1 MTINVLLDINIVLD
15 LLLKRGPD
23 YYRKAELFTFLRQ
36 KKYPLFFAACAL
48 PSLEYIHTK
57 EIERLADEG
66 LIKSSIPPGELA
78 RQQLTGF
85 MEAVIITPSLGSHW
99 RRIPQD
105 HPDRE
110 HALISLSS
118 AELPGPTF
126 IWTSDEDFCPA
137 APEIAFGDS
146 LALQQYM
153 ENITQSNLPFV
164 DLGCQQ
170 GLIRENLEKGIFSVL
185 RHGNYIMG
193 PEVKKLESKL
203 AEYVG
208 IKHAIGCAS
217 GTDALL
223 MALLAY
229 GVGPGDAI
237 FTTAFTF
244 IATADVISLL
254 GATPV
259 FVDID
264 PVTFNIDPKKLEQAI
279 RAVESGNS
287 SLHVLP
293 NQAAPLPFPQAVARQ
308 SDGKVK
314 FLTPRGIIPVDL
326 FGLPADY
333 EAINAIAKGHG
344 LFVIEDAAQ
353 SFGAEFKGKKA
364 CSLADIAC
372 TSFFPAKP
380 LGCYGDGGMCFTA
393 DDNLAGIMRSIL
405 VHGKGGHK
413 YDNVRI
419 GINGRID
426 TLQAAILLAKFDI
439 FPEEVT
445 LRQAAAQRY
454 TALLTSHSSRC
465 TPDASLLTP
474 HIPDGYKSVWTQ
486 YSILAKSGDHRTV
499 LQKSLQENKIPT
511 AIYYPKPLH
520 LQTAFASLGYEPGAF
535 PISENVASRI
545 FSIPMHPYLDAQ
557 SQEAVV
563 KAINHACLL

>member
-15 LLLKRGPD
+15 LLLKRGPN

-36 KKYPLFFAACAL
+36 KEYPLFFAACAL
-48 PSLEYIHTK
+48 PSLEYIHTE
-57 EIERLADEG
+57 EIVRLADEG
-66 LIKSSIPPGELA
+66 LIKSNILPGELA
-78 RQQLTGF
+78 RQQLTRF

-110 HALISLSS
+110 YALISLSA

-137 APEIAFGDS
+137 APEIAFGDG
-146 LALQQYM
+146 LALQQYI
-153 ENITQSNLPFV
+153 ENINQSKLPLV
-164 DLGCQQ
+164 DLAYQQ
-170 GLIRENLEKGIFSVL
+170 GIIRENLEEGIFRVL
-185 RHGNYIMG
+185 KHGSYIMG
-193 PEVKKLESKL
+193 PEVKELEAKL

-208 IKHAIGCAS
+208 VNHAIGCAS

-223 MALLAY
+223 TALLAY
-229 GVGPGDAI
+229 GVGQGDAI
-237 FTTAFTF
+237 FTTPFTF
-244 IATADVISLL
+244 IATAEVISLL

-264 PVTFNIDPKKLEQAI
+264 PLTFNIDPNKLEQAV
-279 RAVESGNS
+279 RAVEAGNS
-287 SLHVLP
+287 SIHVLP
-293 NQAAPLPFPQAVARQ
+293 NQAVSWTFPPVGDDK
-308 SDGKVK
+308 SDAKVK

-333 EAINAIAKGHG
+333 ETINTIAKRHG

-353 SFGAEFKGKKA
+353 SFGAEYKGKKA

-393 DDNLAGIMRSIL
+393 DDNLAEIMRSIR

-413 YDNVRI
+413 YDNVRL

-454 TALLTSHSSRC
+454 TALLAPHSSHF
-465 TPDASLLTP
+465 TPDAPLLTP
-474 HIPDGYKSVWTQ
+474 HIPDGYKSVWAQ
-486 YSILAKSGDHRTV
+486 YSILAKAGDHRTV
-499 LQKSLQENKIPT
+499 LQKSFQKNEIPT
-511 AIYYPKPLH
+511 AILYPKPLH

-535 PISENVASRI
+535 PVSENVASRI

-563 KAINHACLL
+563 KAINHAR